1 MSCCAGSLPA
11 QLAAEQIL
19 NKENQLVQ
27 ELRAQSRLLT
37 DGSALYT
44 VSIPAIHC
52 GQCIST
58 IERRLAQVEG
68 IKSARANLS
77 LKRATITLADGTQS
91 PLKFVQALENAGFAV
106 HTLDDETIISGD
118 PEFKNL
124 VRSLAVAGFATANI
138 MLLSVAVWSGAGP
151 ATTEVFHYLSS
162 IIAVPTVAY
171 SGRPFF
177 HSAAAALKHRRV
189 NMDVP
194 ISLGVILAT
203 AMSLYESFL
212 GGGHA
217 YFDAAVSLLFFLLIG
232 RTLDHLMR
240 SKARDAVGRL
250 ARLSAKGGLVV
261 LADGSLSY
269 LPIEGIHPGMIV
281 RVVAGERV
289 PVDGIVFDGV
299 SDVDRALVTGESAPT
314 VVTKGSSLE
323 AGILNLTGSIDIEVV
338 REAKDSFLAEV
349 LQMMQAAENGH
360 GQYVRLADRVAKF
373 YAPFVHVVALASFLG
388 WMGATSG
395 NWHEAITVAISVLII
410 TCPCALGLAV
420 PVAHVIAASRLSS
433 IGVLMKDGSA
443 LERLAE
449 IDSVAFDKTGTLT
462 SNQATIGMNE
472 IPSGKLSRIA
482 KALALRSIHP
492 AAQSLAGG
500 ISEQPYVGIKLL
512 HEIPGFGVE
521 GYVDGRLARLG
532 RQSWASEVAA
542 NGQRQLAGGGLG
554 FAWSRSS
561 LYHVQ
566 LNEELRVGAR
576 ETVQAFTD
584 AQISNIILS
593 GDSAIAVAKVAAI
606 VGIVSVK
613 FGLRPGDKL
622 AYLKTQADLG
632 RKALMVGDGLNDAP
646 ALAAAH
652 VSMAPASASDTGRM
666 AADFVFTSD
675 NLMSVYN
682 AYNIA
687 CRTQSIVKQN
697 FGLAIA
703 YNLLAVPLAVAGALN
718 PLIAAIAMS
727 SSSILVVGNSMRL
740 YLAGRTDE
748 KRSQSQSPII
758 VPNIWKKAA

>member
-11 QLAAEQIL
+11 QMVAEKML
-19 NKENQLVQ
+19 HKENELVQ
-27 ELRAQSRLLT
+27 DLRRQSRLLT
-37 DGSALYT
+37 DGSVLYT
-44 VSIPAIHC
+44 VSVPSIHC
-52 GQCIST
+52 GQCISA
-58 IERRLAQVEG
+58 IEKRLGQVEG
-68 IKSARANLS
+68 VKSARANLS
-77 LKRATITLADGTQS
+77 LKRATVTLKDSAQS
-91 PLKFVQALENAGFAV
+91 PLKFVQALEDSGFAV
-106 HTLDDETIISGD
+106 QTLDDDIHLRGD
-118 PEFKNL
+118 PEFKTL
-124 VRSLAVAGFATANI
+124 VRALAVAGFASANI
-138 MLLSVAVWSGAGP
+138 MLLSVAVWSGAGH

-162 IIAVPTVAY
+162 IIAIPTVAY

-177 HSAAAALKHRRV
+177 RSAAFALKHRRV

-203 AMSLYESFL
+203 AMSLYESFF

-232 RTLDHLMR
+232 RTLDHVMR

-261 LADGSLSY
+261 LADGSLTY
-269 LPIEGIHPGMIV
+269 LSIEGIRPGMIV

-289 PVDGIVFDGV
+289 PVDGVVIDGV
-299 SDVDRALVTGESAPT
+299 SDVDRALVTGESAPII
-314 VVTKGSSLE
+314 VTKGSSLE
-323 AGILNLTGSIDIEVV
+323 AGILNLTGAIDIKVM
-338 REAKDSFLAEV
+338 REAKDSFLADV
-349 LQMMQAAENGH
+349 LQMMQAAENGRGH
-360 GQYVRLADRVAKF
+360 YVRLADRVAGL
-373 YAPFVHVVALASFLG
+373 YAPFVHVVALVSFLG
-388 WMGATSG
+388 WMVATSG
-395 NWHEAITVAISVLII
+395 SWHQAITVAISVLII

-443 LERLAE
+443 LERLAD

-462 SNQATIGMNE
+462 SNQASIGVNE

-482 KALALRSIHP
+482 KGLALRSIHP
-492 AAQSLAGG
+492 AAQALARS
-500 ISEQPYVGIKLL
+500 ITEQPYGEIKTL

-521 GYVDGRLARLG
+521 GDVDGRLARLG
-532 RQSWASEVAA
+532 RQSWVYEIATK
-542 NGQRQLAGGGLG
+542 GQNQIAVEGLG
-554 FAWSRSS
+554 FAWGRSP

-584 AQISNIILS
+584 ANISNIILS
-593 GDSAIAVAKVAAI
+593 GDSELAVGKVAAL

-613 FGLRPGDKL
+613 SGLRPGDKL
-622 AYLKTQADLG
+622 TYLKAQADRG
-632 RKALMVGDGLNDAP
+632 RKVLMVGDGLNDAP

-652 VSMAPASASDTGRM
+652 VSMAPSSASDTGRM

-675 NLMSVYN
+675 NLMSAYK

-687 CRTQSIVKQN
+687 CQAQRIVKQN

-740 YLAGRTDE
+740 YLAGRAVEET
-748 KRSQSQSPII
+748 SQLQSP
-758 VPNIWKKAA
+758 VVLHKIWGKAV